1 MRMAVE
7 LNGVVVLVVNGG
19 GASYIYN
26 QRGDRIV
33 SEGPLVGERL
43 LPLLLLWLSKAFTR
57 QPAPSLVEIPC
68 FHCPNL
74 FHPWN
79 RCRPSFV

>member
-1 MRMAVE
+1 M
-7 LNGVVVLVVNGG
+7 VVLVVNDG

-26 QRGDRIV
+26 QRGDCTV
-33 SEGPLVGERL
+33 PDDPLVGERL

-57 QPAPSLVEIPC
+57 QPAPSPVGVPY
-68 FHCPNL
+68 FHCPRM

-79 RCRPSFV
+79 CCRRPKFV